1 MNYTHR
7 VTVRRL
13 VGTPYSVYAIVL
25 SDGCTVHRQI
35 SPYTDAE
42 IAERIA
48 SFINP
53 PPAPPP
59 RAADF
64 MPSAKRGPKP
74 KGTKVADPF
83 DWRTP
88 NLEDA

>member
-48 SFINP
+48 
-53 PPAPPP
+53 A
-59 RAADF
+59 RRQAA
-64 MPSAKRGPKP
+64 
-74 KGTKVADPF
+74 
-83 DWRTP
+83 
-88 NLEDA
+88 